1 MKYYSTY
8 FLLILFLVNLNLTA
22 QSKQNFAEIGTLQ
35 LVSGDS
41 ITNCSIGYRTFGKYN
56 RDSSNVII
64 YPTWFEGTTE
74 HITKLIEKYRFIDT
88 TKYFIIAIDALG
100 NGVSTSPSNYNIYQ
114 IKTFPQITIR
124 DMINS
129 QFKLITDVFKLKKIF
144 AAVGGSLGA
153 MQVLEWSV
161 AYPEFI
167 KKTIAY
173 VGTPKMSSYDLL
185 WINAQLNII
194 ETGKHHGVTENEIR
208 KSLALMMAGMSRT
221 PEYIN
226 LKIKPENISNYLK
239 EFDKD
244 YSSTFTLDDYEC
256 QLRAIMKHNI
266 SNYFNNSLVEAA
278 RSIKSNLFLIISE
291 NDLLVNPDQTKEFA
305 RITNAKTFLL
315 NNNCGH
321 LAVSCEIDKCREE
334 ITNFLMESWESR

>member
-8 FLLILFLVNLNLTA
+8 FLFILFLVNTNLTA
-22 QSKQNFAEIGTLQ
+22 QSKQNFAEIGTLR

-41 ITNCSIGYRTFGKYN
+41 ITNCIIGYRTFGKYN
-56 RDSSNVII
+56 SDSSNVII

-100 NGVSTSPSNYNIYQ
+100 NGVSTSPSNYNIYK

-129 QFKLITDVFKLKKIF
+129 QYKLITDVFKLKNIC

-194 ETGKHHGVTENEIR
+194 ETGKHYGVTENEIR
-208 KSLALMMAGMSRT
+208 KSIALMMAGMSRT
-221 PEYIN
+221 PDYIN

-244 YSSTFTLDDYEC
+244 YSSTFTLEDYEC
-256 QLRAIMKHNI
+256 QLIAIMKHNI
-266 SNYFNNSLVEAA
+266 SINFNNSLVEAA
-278 RSIKSNLFLIISE
+278 SIIKSNLFLIISE

-334 ITNFLMESWESR
+334 VANFLME